1 MTDTNVSINSVEVQK
16 NAGNSLVVCLIKAP
30 LRNRDVFMKVFHA
43 ALL

>member
-30 LRNRDVFMKVFHA
+30 LRNRDVFMEVFHA